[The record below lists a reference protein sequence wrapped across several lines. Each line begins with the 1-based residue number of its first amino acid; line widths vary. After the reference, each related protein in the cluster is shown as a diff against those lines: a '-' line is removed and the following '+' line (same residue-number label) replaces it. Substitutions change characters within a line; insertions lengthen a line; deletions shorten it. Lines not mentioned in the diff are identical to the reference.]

1 MLPDFEEETVN
12 EISFA
17 ASLRYHI
24 TPSTL
29 KEGFSGLLL
38 MSLMSLVAGMV
49 LGKMTGILESLPG
62 LILLIT
68 PAIGMRGNI
77 FGAMGSRL
85 GTALHTGMFS
95 TSLKPY
101 SILSQNIYASMIN
114 TVLISFALGLMAW
127 GVALLLKIES
137 IGLVEFVLISMI
149 GGIISS
155 FFVLIIT
162 VGVAVTGHNRGWD
175 IDNMSAPIITAAG
188 DMVTLPALFL
198 AVILIGGNSTGYH
211 TILFILFGVLAA
223 ACLLLTIRSGFNIM
237 RGIIYESVPMLLI
250 AGFMSTLAGLII
262 NSRLEGFLMLPALLV
277 MVPLFLEDNNALG
290 GILTSRLSSMLHTG
304 MFDPGMFPGK
314 QIIPN
319 FLLIYIYSLV
329 VFPLVGVSAYAA
341 SILMGIGSPG
351 LGSMIFISTSAGL
364 IAVTIVNLVGYYVAI
379 TAHKLRL
386 DPDNHSIPMMSS
398 IVDAS
403 GAMCLVAVLMLVGMV

>member
-1 MLPDFEEETVN
+1 MPDFEEDTFKDM
-12 EISFA
+12 SFRK
-17 ASLRYHI
+17 SLQYHF

-29 KEGFSGLLL
+29 KEGFSGLML
-38 MSLMSLVAGMV
+38 MSLMSLAAGMV
-49 LGKMTGILESLPG
+49 LGMMAGILETLPG
-62 LILLIT
+62 LILLII

-95 TSLKPY
+95 TSLKSH
-101 SILSQNIYASMIN
+101 SILNQNIYASMVN
-114 TVLISFALGLMAW
+114 TVLISFALGVMAW
-127 GVALLLKIES
+127 VLAFLLNINS
-137 IGLVEFVLISMI
+137 IGLIEFVLISMI

-155 FFVLIIT
+155 IFVLTIT

-188 DMVTLPALFL
+188 DMVTLPAIFI
-198 AVILIGGNSTGYH
+198 AVILIGGQGSIIH
-211 TILFILFGVLAA
+211 TMLFILLGVLALA
-223 ACLLLTIRSGFNIM
+223 IIWLTVRSDLDIM
-237 RGIIYESVPMLLI
+237 KRIIYESIPMLLV
-250 AGFMSTLAGLII
+250 AGFMSTIAGLII
-262 NSRLEGFLMLPALLV
+262 DSKMDGFLVLPALLV

-304 MFDPGMFPGK
+304 MFDPDIFPGK
-314 QIIPN
+314 KVLPN
-319 FLLIYIYSLV
+319 FLLIYLYSLV
-329 VFPLVGVSAYAA
+329 VFPLVGISAFVVST
-341 SILMGIGSPG
+341 LMGVGTPG
-351 LGSMIFISTSAGL
+351 AGTMVFISTGAGL

-379 TAHKLRL
+379 AAYRLRL

-403 GAMCLVAVLMLVGMV
+403 GTVCLVTVLIMANMV